1 MRAGNYVVDA
11 PVYPHARRT
20 HERMQSLQSRLA
32 THPSYD
38 HKGDGESLPTIEQ
51 QSFELARLV
60 LKHYARFLGLPRRPL
75 PPHAQPRLPAPPEGR
90 DKLAIAA
97 EAGELEKVDR
107 LIEDGAEAEAT
118 DDAGRTALHVRPHPH
133 PTSRSFCL
141 YSRDRSGVFVV
152 VWV

>member
-75 PPHAQPRLPAPPEGR
+75 RVGRLLGPGR
-90 DKLAIAA
+90 
-97 EAGELEKVDR
+97 R
-107 LIEDGAEAEAT
+107 
-118 DDAGRTALHVRPHPH
+118 RPHPGGPRH
-133 PTSRSFCL
+133 R
-141 YSRDRSGVFVV
+141 G
-152 VWV
+152 